1 MALVKQK
8 SPIVPE
14 LTLNSTVSLSAVF
27 NLLSIKSKFVSSEI
41 TFMKLFKKP
50 EGTQRS
56 PERGV

>member
-41 TFMKLFKKP
+41 TFMKLFKKS